1 MTLIDTS
8 SRRPRVTNKPRTS
21 SAICIVIRGYRVVYP
36 RVIVPRPR
44 VERHRR
50 PPRRIVP
57 LTSHGRAPRESPDR
71 QYQSLTGAEVTE
83 GLHGVR
89 TARGHEPAR
98 GRCERG
104 DLCAV
109 KFDQRERHRHRRAV
123 LRPRRVLHLV
133 SIWISRPVDVVVVV
147 VVVRLGSVALAA
159 VRRPRGYPDDV
170 IASSPRRDAGSPSL
184 RVPNAAKARAGRRH
198 AWVPN
203 SNSPSAPRCAPR
215 RRVPPRAP
223 AGC

>member
-1 MTLIDTS
+1 LTLIDAS

-21 SAICIVIRGYRVVYP
+21 SAICVVVRGYRVVYP

-57 LTSHGRAPRESPDR
+57 LTSDGRTPRESPDR

-109 KFDQRERHRHRRAV
+109 KFDERERHRHRRASV
-123 LRPRRVLHLV
+123 LCPRRVLIV
-133 SIWISRPVDVVVVV
+133 SNWISRPCDVVV
-147 VVVRLGSVALAA
+147 VVVRLGSVAFAA
-159 VRRPRGYPDDV
+159 IRRPRGYPDDV
-170 IASSPRRDAGSPSL
+170 IASSPQRDAGSPSH

>member
-98 GRCERG
+98 GRRERG
-104 DLCAV
+104 DLRAV
-109 KFDQRERHRHRRAV
+109 KFDERERHRHRRASV
-123 LRPRRVLHLV
+123 LCPRLV

-147 VVVRLGSVALAA
+147 VRLVSVAFAA

-170 IASSPRRDAGSPSL
+170 MASSPRRDAGSPSL